1 MKRSAAIA
9 LVAALLL
16 ANLGYWAW
24 RSWHAPPAHGS
35 VPWRAPGAKDARPAP
50 ATPGIATVR
59 LAGEAAEPTVAAA
72 QVGAAEPA
80 ASTTP
85 GEATPAAS
93 AACFEVGPFTA
104 LADSDAALGS
114 LRQRGHAP
122 RLAYAAGVA
131 PQRFL
136 VRIDGLP
143 TAADQARVL
152 ARLRAA
158 GLADV
163 AALPAGRAISLGL
176 FGEPTRAQARL
187 DEARAAGFA
196 PQVAPQYAP
205 DAEHWLRVDLDPAI
219 LPPGA
224 TPARA
229 LAGAWRVQPCP
240 PPPVAAPPPP
250 SAGAVSAAPAGAAP

>member
-24 RSWHAPPAHGS
+24 RAWHAPPARGS
-35 VPWRAPGAKDARPAP
+35 VPWRAPGAKDAKPAL
-50 ATPGIATVR
+50 ATPGISIVR
-59 LAGEAAEPTVAAA
+59 LAGETAEPTVVPA
-72 QVGAAEPA
+72 QVGAAAP
-80 ASTTP
+80 TVLT
-85 GEATPAAS
+85 
-93 AACFEVGPFTA
+93 ACFEAGPFTA
-104 LADSDAALGS
+104 LADSTAALED
-114 LRQRGHAP
+114 LRQRGYAP

-163 AALPAGRAISLGL
+163 AALPAERAISLGL
-176 FGEPTRAQARL
+176 FSEPARAQARL
-187 DEARAAGFA
+187 RAARAAGFA

-205 DAEHWLRVDLDPAI
+205 DAEHWLRVDLDAAALPA
-219 LPPGA
+219 GT

-229 LAGAWRVQPCP
+229 LAGAWRVQPCTP
-240 PPPVAAPPPP
+240 PPAVTVVQAAGP
-250 SAGAVSAAPAGAAP
+250 AP

>member
-24 RSWHAPPAHGS
+24 RSWHAPPARGS
-35 VPWRAPGAKDARPAP
+35 VPWRAPGAKDAKPAP
-50 ATPGIATVR
+50 ATPGIANVR
-59 LAGEAAEPTVAAA
+59 LAGESVEPGGAPA
-72 QVGAAEPA
+72 QVGTAAPA
-80 ASTTP
+80 VLT
-85 GEATPAAS
+85 
-93 AACFEVGPFTA
+93 ACFEVGPFTA
-104 LADSDAALGS
+104 LADSAAALES
-114 LRQRGHAP
+114 LRQRGFAP
-122 RLAYAAGVA
+122 RLNYAAGIA
-131 PQRFL
+131 PQRYL

-163 AALPAGRAISLGL
+163 AALPAERAISLGL
-176 FGEPTRAQARL
+176 FSEAARAQARL
-187 DEARAAGFA
+187 RQAGAAGFA

-205 DAEHWLRVDLDPAI
+205 DAEHWLRVDLDAAALPA
-219 LPPGA
+219 GT
-224 TPARA
+224 TPVRA

-240 PPPVAAPPPP
+240 PPP
-250 SAGAVSAAPAGAAP
+250 SAGAVSAPPAEPAP